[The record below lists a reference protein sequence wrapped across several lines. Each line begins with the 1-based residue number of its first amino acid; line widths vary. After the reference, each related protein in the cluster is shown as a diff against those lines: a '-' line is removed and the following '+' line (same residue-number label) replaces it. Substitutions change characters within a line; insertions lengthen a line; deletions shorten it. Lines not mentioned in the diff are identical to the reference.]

1 MNTSLNRLVSRRRAL
16 ALMVAGIVLP
26 RMADGQIVCANC
38 STFIQQLVSYAKEA
52 GQYVTQL
59 EQYKT
64 QLQSYINMITNTLSL
79 PMQIWSSVEGDIMQV
94 QALSNAGS
102 LLSGNSGSLI
112 QRLQSA
118 GAYADQGG
126 NLTNIGNQFTM
137 YQTAIGN
144 NLSQMGKALGI
155 QQGQEQNNAALL
167 TALQAHSQN
176 AQGQMQAI
184 QAGNELAHQQATQL
198 LQIQSTLSVTARM
211 QATKIAADSDRA
223 ALGDAAIQHFNS
235 APIVSTSGYKE
246 Y

>member
-1 MNTSLNRLVSRRRAL
+1 MPLNRLVSRRHTL
-16 ALMVAGIVLP
+16 SLMVAGMVLP
-26 RMADGQIVCANC
+26 RMADAQIVYANC
-38 STFIQQLVSYAKEA
+38 STFVQQLISYAKEA

-79 PMQIWSSVEGDIMQV
+79 PQQIWSSVEGDIMQV

-112 QRLQSA
+112 QRLQNA
-118 GAYADQGG
+118 GAYANQVD
-126 NLTNIGNQFTM
+126 NLTNIGSQFTM

-144 NLSQMGKALGI
+144 NLAQMGKALGI
-155 QQGQEQNNAALL
+155 QQGQEQSNAALL

-198 LQIQSTLSVTARM
+198 LQIQATLSTTAQM
-211 QATKIAADSDRA
+211 QATKIAADADRS
-223 ALGDAAIQHFNS
+223 ALEDTAMQNFAQPPTISVTGGEKF
-235 APIVSTSGYKE
+235 
-246 Y
+246 